1 MQQTK
6 CNLNYCRVNMIG
18 ISEPNHNPEIEDTEM
33 LEEYDFSQ
41 AVRGKYSQRNRTDAE
56 RKVVIDSEEG
66 KREVV
71 IKTVEVFATVTED
84 GKLTVQLPSDISSG
98 EHRIVL
104 LIEEETKR
112 QSA

>member
-1 MQQTK
+1 MS
-6 CNLNYCRVNMIG
+6 G
-18 ISEPNHNPEIEDTEM
+18 ISEPNHTPNVEDSEM
-33 LEEYDFSQ
+33 LEQYDFSQ
-41 AVRGKYSQRNRTDAE
+41 AVRGKYSQRSRTDAD
-56 RKVVIDSEEG
+56 KTVVTIDSEAG

-104 LIEEETKR
+104 LIEEEMKQ

>member
-1 MQQTK
+1 MS
-6 CNLNYCRVNMIG
+6 G
-18 ISEPNHNPEIEDTEM
+18 ISEPNSNPDVEDSEM

-41 AVRGKYSQRNRTDAE
+41 AVRGKYSQRSRADAG
-56 RKVVIDSEEG
+56 KTIVTIDSEEG

-84 GKLTVQLPSDISSG
+84 GKLTVQLPADISSG

-104 LIEEETKR
+104 LIEEEMKR

>member
-1 MQQTK
+1 MS
-6 CNLNYCRVNMIG
+6 G
-18 ISEPNHNPEIEDTEM
+18 ISEPNPNPNIEESEM

-41 AVRGKYSQRNRTDAE
+41 AVRGKYSQRSRTDAE
-56 RKVVIDSEEG
+56 KMVVTLESEAGE
-66 KREVV
+66 REVV

-84 GKLTVQLPSDISSG
+84 GKLTIQLPADISSG

-104 LIEEETKR
+104 LIEEEMKR